1 MGFKVKP
8 KTYTVRFEEGHE
20 FHGVEARLSG
30 MSYGEWEQVTGLDG
44 GEGETNGA
52 DSVRRFV
59 DHLLSWNLED
69 ENDQPLPTTIE
80 AVKELD
86 HDLVAALNNAW
97 IQTLIGV
104 HKDDPL
110 PASSPSGEPSPAV
123 SAIPMEAL
131 SGSLAS

>member
-8 KTYTVRFEEGHE
+8 KTYLVQFDEGHE

-44 GEGETNGA
+44 SEGETNGA
-52 DSVRRFV
+52 DAVRRFV
-59 DHLLSWNLED
+59 AHLVSWNLED
-69 ENDQPLPTTIE
+69 ENEQPVPTTLD

-86 HDLVAALNNAW
+86 HDLVAALNNAY

-104 HKDDPL
+104 HKGDPL
-110 PASSPSGEPSPAV
+110 PESSPSGEPSQVA
-123 SAIPMEAL
+123 SIPMEAL
-131 SGSLAS
+131 SESLAS